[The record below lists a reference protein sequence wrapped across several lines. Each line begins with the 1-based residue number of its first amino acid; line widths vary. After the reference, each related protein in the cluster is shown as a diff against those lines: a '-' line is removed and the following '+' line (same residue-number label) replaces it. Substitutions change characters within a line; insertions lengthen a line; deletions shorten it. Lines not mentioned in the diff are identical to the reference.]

1 MWYFCPGIMRNCSN
15 LTRMFNSAVTCRLV
29 VQRVGVLLLLLL
41 LLCQVFNYWRTVHIN
56 GGAASFKNT
65 VRAQKRAARIRMRH
79 QPRTGLCSR
88 TGAQHGAWSRR
99 CWLSWAEL
107 LSSPAVCYFDDL
119 PCSGRQ
125 KNQQTYISVYVCGSY
140 LWHFCGIWFTGITVS
155 ANKVLQ

>member
-1 MWYFCPGIMRNCSN
+1 MRNCSN

-29 VQRVGVLLLLLL
+29 VQRVGVLLLLLLL

-65 VRAQKRAARIRMRH
+65 VRAQKRAAGIRMRH

-99 CWLSWAEL
+99 GWLSWAEL
-107 LSSPAVCYFDDL
+107 SFSLHLQSVILMTCRVQAV
-119 PCSGRQ
+119 
-125 KNQQTYISVYVCGSY
+125 KNTNKHIFLFTFAVLIYGISVGFDSQGSQCQPTKY
-140 LWHFCGIWFTGITVS
+140 CSSVG
-155 ANKVLQ
+155 Q